1 MSDVQESYRKKAVKG
16 FIYIPWVRDR
26 TRASFNWV
34 YFLRVPVMR
43 ILSFNDQIAHNGLH
57 L

>member
-16 FIYIPWVRDR
+16 FIYIPWVR
-26 TRASFNWV
+26 ASFNWV

-43 ILSFNDQIAHNGLH
+43 ILSFNNQIAYNGLH